1 MRAGRFT
8 LGFGANQ
15 SFGTLAVDAVTWES
29 RGGSNWDWLNQLS
42 IGEEAITV
50 KDEACGA
57 ANVQERLDQLRACFA
72 KWVEQQPK
80 SHLDKEHQEGAL
92 R

>member
-29 RGGSNWDWLNQLS
+29 HDGSNWDWLNQLS
-42 IGEEAITV
+42 IGEEAMTV

-57 ANVQERLDQLRACFA
+57 ANAQERLDQLRACFA
-72 KWVEQQPK
+72 KWVAQQPK
-80 SHLDKEHQEGAL
+80 GHLDKEHQEGAP